1 MRPSASSR
9 RSSPPYESVN
19 PSRKPADH
27 PSADAAQYR
36 TVRPD
41 FAKQH
46 VKTMSTPKRKQVCG
60 ASTTDLD
67 HVLFSTNLDKSDV
80 RAGRRVS
87 DGESNSVKSIGIHLP
102 LNAR

>member
-1 MRPSASSR
+1 MP
-9 RSSPPYESVN
+9 
-19 PSRKPADH
+19 KH
-27 PSADAAQYR
+27 DARMDLYR

-46 VKTMSTPKRKQVCG
+46 VKTMNTPKRKQVCG
-60 ASTTDLD
+60 ASTTDVD